1 MTTNADEPQP
11 RPRRRAPAGAA
22 VLREDVTEAIRAAVF
37 EELAAVGY
45 ARMSIEGIARRAG
58 VGKTAVYRRWR
69 SKLHLV
75 LDLVSAIAVQGL
87 PAPDTGSLE
96 GDLRLLY
103 EVTSRAL
110 RHPVAS
116 QILPTSRP
124 RPPATPTSPRHSGR
138 RCGRARTGRP
148 GRRHGGAGAGRG
160 PPGVDHALAL
170 DLISGPL
177 LALGGH
183 PQPETPEGLPARPGP
198 RHDGGPQGAVSGRGH
213 ACGWRRSQPCQ
224 AEVIMSSTVWRAF
237 QPSSVAARSAEA
249 TTLAGSPGRRGRPW
263 AAGRG
268 R

>member
-1 MTTNADEPQP
+1 MTTNADSSPELSASLEQGGPP
-11 RPRRRAPAGAA
+11 SPARRRAPAGAA
-22 VLREDVTEAIRAAVF
+22 VLREDVTDAIRAAVF

-110 RHPVAS
+110 KHPVAG
-116 QILPTSRP
+116 QIIPDLQAEAARNPDIAEAMQKALREGQHGV
-124 RPPATPTSPRHSGR
+124 ASGIVR
-138 RCGRARTGRP
+138 SAAARGEVRA
-148 GRRHGGAGAGRG
+148 
-160 PPGVDHALAL
+160 DLDEDLAL

-177 LALGGH
+177 Y
-183 PQPETPEGLPARPGP
+183 
-198 RHDGGPQGAVSGRGH
+198 
-213 ACGWRRSQPCQ
+213 
-224 AEVIMSSTVWRAF
+224 WRAVVVRT
-237 QPSSVAARSAEA
+237 PLPKGYLGKLASA
-249 TTLAGSPGRRGRPW
+249 T
-263 AAGRG
+263 AAGLRVL
-268 R
+268 

>member
-1 MTTNADEPQP
+1 MTTNADGSQP

-22 VLREDVTEAIRAAVF
+22 VLRADVTEAIRAAVF

-75 LDLVSAIAVQGL
+75 LDVVSALAVQGL

-116 QILPTSRP
+116 QVIPDLQAEAARNPEIAEALQKALREGQDGV
-124 RPPATPTSPRHSGR
+124 ASGIVAAAQR
-138 RCGRARTGRP
+138 RGEIRAD
-148 GRRHGGAGAGRG
+148 
-160 PPGVDHALAL
+160 VDHELAL

-177 LALGGH
+177 YWRSVVIRSPRLPKGYLASL
-183 PQPETPEGLPARPGP
+183 TRATA
-198 RHDGGPQGAVSGRGH
+198 GAL
-213 ACGWRRSQPCQ
+213 
-224 AEVIMSSTVWRAF
+224 RA
-237 QPSSVAARSAEA
+237 
-249 TTLAGSPGRRGRPW
+249 L
-263 AAGRG
+263 
-268 R
+268 

>member
-1 MTTNADEPQP
+1 MTTNAEESRT

-75 LDLVSAIAVQGL
+75 LDVVSALAVLGL
-87 PAPDTGSLE
+87 PVPDTGSLE

-116 QILPTSRP
+116 QIIPDLQAEAARNPDIAEAMQKTLREGQEGVASKIIE
-124 RPPATPTSPRHSGR
+124 AAQR
-138 RCGRARTGRP
+138 RGE
-148 GRRHGGAGAGRG
+148 
-160 PPGVDHALAL
+160 LAETIDDDL
-170 DLISGPL
+170 AMDLISGPL
-177 LALGGH
+177 YWRSVVIRTPKLPKGYLAALAHG
-183 PQPETPEGLPARPGP
+183 T
-198 RHDGGPQGAVSGRGH
+198 
-213 ACGWRRSQPCQ
+213 
-224 AEVIMSSTVWRAF
+224 T
-237 QPSSVAARSAEA
+237 EA
-249 TTLAGSPGRRGRPW
+249 LKAL
-263 AAGRG
+263 
-268 R
+268 

>member
-22 VLREDVTEAIRAAVF
+22 VLREDVTEAIRAAVIG
-37 EELAAVGY
+37 ELVAVGY

-75 LDLVSAIAVQGL
+75 LDIVSALAVQGL

-116 QILPTSRP
+116 QVIPDLQAEAARNPDIAKALQKTLREGQDGVASKILSAAAQRGELS
-124 RPPATPTSPRHSGR
+124 PAADT
-138 RCGRARTGRP
+138 
-148 GRRHGGAGAGRG
+148 
-160 PPGVDHALAL
+160 DLAL

-177 LALGGH
+177 YWRSVVVRSPKLPKEYLGALARA
-183 PQPETPEGLPARPGP
+183 TAEGLKA
-198 RHDGGPQGAVSGRGH
+198 
-213 ACGWRRSQPCQ
+213 
-224 AEVIMSSTVWRAF
+224 
-237 QPSSVAARSAEA
+237 
-249 TTLAGSPGRRGRPW
+249 L
-263 AAGRG
+263 
-268 R
+268 

>member
-1 MTTNADEPQP
+1 MLVRMTTNADETPK

-75 LDLVSAIAVQGL
+75 LDVVSALAVLGL
-87 PAPDTGSLE
+87 PVPDTGSLE

-103 EVTSRAL
+103 GITSRAL

-116 QILPTSRP
+116 QIIPDLQAEAARSPEIAEALQKAVRDGQDSVASRIV
-124 RPPATPTSPRHSGR
+124 A
-138 RCGRARTGRP
+138 A
-148 GRRHGGAGAGRG
+148 AEQRG
-160 PPGVDHALAL
+160 EVRSGVDTDLAL

-177 LALGGH
+177 YWRSVVIRSPKLPKNYLDDLA
-183 PQPETPEGLPARPGP
+183 
-198 RHDGGPQGAVSGRGH
+198 
-213 ACGWRRSQPCQ
+213 
-224 AEVIMSSTVWRAF
+224 RAT
-237 QPSSVAARSAEA
+237 AAALTA
-249 TTLAGSPGRRGRPW
+249 L
-263 AAGRG
+263 
-268 R
+268 

>member
-116 QILPTSRP
+116 QILPDLQ
-124 RPPATPTSPRHSGR
+124 AEA
-138 RCGRARTGRP
+138 ARNPDIAEALRKALREGQDGVAKGIVTV
-148 GRRHGGAGAGRG
+148 AQERG
-160 PPGVDHALAL
+160 EVRPGVDHALAL

-177 LALGGH
+177 YWRSVIIRNPKLPKGYLATL
-183 PQPETPEGLPARPGP
+183 AR
-198 RHDGGPQGAVSGRGH
+198 
-213 ACGWRRSQPCQ
+213 
-224 AEVIMSSTVWRAF
+224 
-237 QPSSVAARSAEA
+237 A
-249 TTLAGSPGRRGRPW
+249 TT
-263 AAGRG
+263 AALKAL
-268 R
+268 

>member
-1 MTTNADEPQP
+1 MLGGMTTNADEPQT

-37 EELAAVGY
+37 AELAAVGY

-75 LDLVSAIAVQGL
+75 LDVVSALAVQGL

-116 QILPTSRP
+116 QIIPDLQAEAARNPEIAEAMQKALREGQDGVASKIVV
-124 RPPATPTSPRHSGR
+124 AAAR
-138 RCGRARTGRP
+138 RGEV
-148 GRRHGGAGAGRG
+148 GA
-160 PPGVDHALAL
+160 DIDQDLAL

-177 LALGGH
+177 YWRAVVIRSPKL
-183 PQPETPEGLPARPGP
+183 PTSYLPAL
-198 RHDGGPQGAVSGRGH
+198 A
-213 ACGWRRSQPCQ
+213 
-224 AEVIMSSTVWRAF
+224 RAT
-237 QPSSVAARSAEA
+237 AAALKA
-249 TTLAGSPGRRGRPW
+249 L
-263 AAGRG
+263 
-268 R
+268 

>member
-1 MTTNADEPQP
+1 MLSRMTTDAADEPQP
-11 RPRRRAPAGAA
+11 RPRRRRAPAGAA

-75 LDLVSAIAVQGL
+75 LDVVSALAVQGL

-116 QILPTSRP
+116 QIIPDLQ
-124 RPPATPTSPRHSGR
+124 AEA
-138 RCGRARTGRP
+138 ARNPEIAEVLRKTLREGQDGVASKILAAAAER
-148 GRRHGGAGAGRG
+148 GELAAGL
-160 PPGVDHALAL
+160 DTDLAL

-177 LALGGH
+177 YWRSVVIRSPKLPKGHLAAL
-183 PQPETPEGLPARPGP
+183 AR
-198 RHDGGPQGAVSGRGH
+198 AT
-213 ACGWRRSQPCQ
+213 A
-224 AEVIMSSTVWRAF
+224 AALRA
-237 QPSSVAARSAEA
+237 
-249 TTLAGSPGRRGRPW
+249 L
-263 AAGRG
+263 
-268 R
+268 

>member
-1 MTTNADEPQP
+1 MTTNAEESQT

-75 LDLVSAIAVQGL
+75 LDVVSALAVLGL
-87 PAPDTGSLE
+87 PVPDTGSLE

-116 QILPTSRP
+116 QIIPDLQAEAARNPEIAEAMQKTLREGQDGVASKIIE
-124 RPPATPTSPRHSGR
+124 AAQR
-138 RCGRARTGRP
+138 RGE
-148 GRRHGGAGAGRG
+148 
-160 PPGVDHALAL
+160 LAANL
-170 DLISGPL
+170 DDDLAMDLISGPL
-177 LALGGH
+177 YWRSVVIRTPKLPKGYLAAL
-183 PQPETPEGLPARPGP
+183 ARG
-198 RHDGGPQGAVSGRGH
+198 
-213 ACGWRRSQPCQ
+213 
-224 AEVIMSSTVWRAF
+224 TT
-237 QPSSVAARSAEA
+237 EA
-249 TTLAGSPGRRGRPW
+249 LKAL
-263 AAGRG
+263 
-268 R
+268 

>member
-1 MTTNADEPQP
+1 MLVRMTTNADEPQP

-75 LDLVSAIAVQGL
+75 LDIVSALAVQGL
-87 PAPDTGSLE
+87 PAPDTGALE
-96 GDLRLLY
+96 SDLRLLY

-116 QILPTSRP
+116 QILPDLQAEAAR
-124 RPPATPTSPRHSGR
+124 SPEIAEAVKKALREGQEGVASQILVAAER
-138 RCGRARTGRP
+138 RGELR
-148 GRRHGGAGAGRG
+148 
-160 PPGVDHALAL
+160 PGVDREMAL

-177 LALGGH
+177 YWRSVVIRSPKLPKGYLATL
-183 PQPETPEGLPARPGP
+183 AR
-198 RHDGGPQGAVSGRGH
+198 
-213 ACGWRRSQPCQ
+213 
-224 AEVIMSSTVWRAF
+224 
-237 QPSSVAARSAEA
+237 A
-249 TTLAGSPGRRGRPW
+249 TTGALKAL
-263 AAGRG
+263 
-268 R
+268 